1 MVMNGSC
8 RNMCSMNGTIATR
21 RTKTT
26 LLDHLFVFDSWCQQ
40 HKNGYLT
47 RPVISNFNGHLR
59 LLVPNRFRLHL
70 IFKLSSLM
78 FLLGNRLLI
87 G

>member
-1 MVMNGSC
+1 MVMNGSS
-8 RNMCSMNGTIATR
+8 RNMYSMNGTLATR
-21 RTKTT
+21 RTKPT
-26 LLDHLFVFDSWCQQ
+26 LFGHLFVFDSWRQQ
-40 HKNGYLT
+40 HENGYLT

-59 LLVPNRFRLHL
+59 LLVLNRFRLHL
-70 IFKLSSLM
+70 IFKLSSPV